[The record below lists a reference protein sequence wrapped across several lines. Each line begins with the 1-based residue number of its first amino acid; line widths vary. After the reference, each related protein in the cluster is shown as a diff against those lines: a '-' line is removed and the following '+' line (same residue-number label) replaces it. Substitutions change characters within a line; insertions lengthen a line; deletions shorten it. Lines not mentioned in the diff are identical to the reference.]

1 MMSTFPLPLYT
12 PITPEF
18 IHGAVELERTH
29 VGLLPHRLPVSMRAQ
44 CQDAQLAMA
53 ESQPAGVRLVCQT
66 AATVLELVVLPTKR
80 VYVGMAPRPPGMYD
94 LVVDGRLTHQE
105 SAREG
110 WTLNIDIA
118 TGAATVVPA
127 DPQTLRF
134 DGLGGGSKTIEIWL
148 PHDETTELVA
158 LRSDAP
164 IVPAPASVK
173 RKWVHHGSS
182 ISQGS
187 NATHPT
193 GTWPAIAAALAGVE
207 LHNLGLGGGA
217 LLDPF
222 AARTIRDLPAD
233 VISLKLGINLVNMD
247 LMRLRAFGPA
257 VHGFL
262 DTIREEHPATPIVL
276 VSPLYCPIREDV
288 PGPTRFDM
296 DVLAE
301 GRLLFRASVSAPEA
315 REGKLTLRIIRQQ
328 LEAIVQQRAKSDA
341 NLHYLDGLDLY
352 GERDHLQLP
361 LPDALHPDTATHQLI
376 GERFFKAV
384 FAGGR

>member
-12 PITPEF
+12 PITPEL
-18 IHGAVELERTH
+18 IHGAVELERTQ

-94 LVVDGRLTHQE
+94 LLVDGRLTHQE

-148 PHDETTELVA
+148 PHDATTELVA

-164 IVPAPASVK
+164 IVPAPATVK
-173 RKWVHHGSS
+173 RK
-182 ISQGS
+182 
-187 NATHPT
+187 
-193 GTWPAIAAALAGVE
+193 
-207 LHNLGLGGGA
+207 GA
-217 LLDPF
+217 
-222 AARTIRDLPAD
+222 
-233 VISLKLGINLVNMD
+233 VCVK
-247 LMRLRAFGPA
+247 
-257 VHGFL
+257 
-262 DTIREEHPATPIVL
+262 
-276 VSPLYCPIREDV
+276 C
-288 PGPTRFDM
+288 
-296 DVLAE
+296 
-301 GRLLFRASVSAPEA
+301 
-315 REGKLTLRIIRQQ
+315 
-328 LEAIVQQRAKSDA
+328 
-341 NLHYLDGLDLY
+341 
-352 GERDHLQLP
+352 
-361 LPDALHPDTATHQLI
+361 
-376 GERFFKAV
+376 
-384 FAGGR
+384 

>member
-1 MMSTFPLPLYT
+1 M
-12 PITPEF
+12 
-18 IHGAVELERTH
+18 
-29 VGLLPHRLPVSMRAQ
+29 
-44 CQDAQLAMA
+44 
-53 ESQPAGVRLVCQT
+53 
-66 AATVLELVVLPTKR
+66 
-80 VYVGMAPRPPGMYD
+80 
-94 LVVDGRLTHQE
+94 
-105 SAREG
+105 
-110 WTLNIDIA
+110 
-118 TGAATVVPA
+118 
-127 DPQTLRF
+127 
-134 DGLGGGSKTIEIWL
+134 
-148 PHDETTELVA
+148 
-158 LRSDAP
+158 
-164 IVPAPASVK
+164 
-173 RKWVHHGSS
+173 
-182 ISQGS
+182 
-187 NATHPT
+187 
-193 GTWPAIAAALAGVE
+193 
-207 LHNLGLGGGA
+207 
-217 LLDPF
+217 
-222 AARTIRDLPAD
+222 
-233 VISLKLGINLVNMD
+233 ISLKLGINLVNMD